1 MNPSRVKRLIVEGQL
16 ELTKKLFKRLTYQ
29 GVDFHQLAH
38 TLAASEFK
46 DEDVLAYPDFTF
58 QMGAPGKVR
67 ERDYICV
74 QTADGR
80 TVRVVAYFDFKQQKD
95 KKK

>member
-1 MNPSRVKRLIVEGQL
+1 MIPSRVKRLIAEGQV
-16 ELTKKLFKRLTYQ
+16 ELTKKMFKRLTMQ
-29 GVDFHQLAH
+29 GVVFPDLVKR
-38 TLAASEFK
+38 LNASEFK

-58 QMGAPGKVR
+58 QMGLPGKVR
-67 ERDYICV
+67 DRDYICV

-80 TVRVVAYFDFKQQKD
+80 TVRVVAYFDFSKKD